1 MSVSNRLATRQ
12 TLLEALEE
20 LPREA
25 PFVTMWRPGQEP
37 EHETATFGEFLDNSR
52 RFATIYRE
60 SGLSPEGRVIL
71 IQPQGISLMA
81 AFVGAMLVGG
91 VPTILAYPNF
101 KIDPVK
107 YQTGL
112 AGVSRNIGA
121 GLVVVDGGFPENLLG
136 HVAGSPQT
144 RVLQIGDADLRSAQA
159 LSPSFRPRPEQVA
172 FLQHSAGT
180 TGLQKG
186 VALSHRVVLSQLRKL
201 AAALQLRQSDRI
213 ASWLPLYHDMGLI
226 ACFVLPLVAG
236 LRVIMQSPVDWV
248 MEPVS
253 FLRLIT
259 RFRCTLSW
267 IPNFTFQFLARRVPT
282 RQREDIDL
290 SSMRAFV
297 TTSEPIRAHSLAEF
311 REAYAGAGLGENAI
325 QTSYGMAENVFAVT
339 QSALDRPP
347 RVVWVDREILRRE
360 GRARPLAPED
370 PQAISFVSC
379 GRCMESIQAWTVDEG
394 GQPLPEGRVGEVV
407 VESDCLFDGYFNRPD
422 LTRKALK
429 AGRYHTG
436 DIGFLLGE
444 DLFVIGRKDDTIIVG
459 GRNLYPQDIEEIAFA
474 HPDIHDGR
482 AVAFGLENRELGT
495 EDLVVVAEV
504 HRSDQMEQRQSIA
517 MEIRRSIVAEM
528 GVAPRFVHVVPPHWL
543 VKSTAG
549 KPARST
555 NREKFLKETRGGGL

>member
-1 MSVSNRLATRQ
+1 MSVSNTLKTRQ
-12 TLLEALEE
+12 TLLDGLDQFPPERPYA
-20 LPREA
+20 
-25 PFVTMWRPGQEP
+25 TMWRPGGEA
-37 EHETATFGEFLDNSR
+37 EFETATFGEFLDRSR
-52 RFATIYRE
+52 RFAAIYRE
-60 SGLSPEGRVIL
+60 AGLRAEERVIL

-81 AFVGAMLVGG
+81 AFVGAMLAGA

-101 KIDPVK
+101 KIDPLK
-107 YQTGL
+107 YRTGL
-112 AGVSRNIGA
+112 EGVSRNIGA
-121 GLVVVDGGFPENLLG
+121 ALVVVDGAFPENLLG
-136 HVAGSPQT
+136 YVAGEPQT
-144 RVLQIGDADLRSAQA
+144 RILQIAAADLQSATPFTSTLQTQ
-159 LSPSFRPRPEQVA
+159 PGQIA

-186 VALSHRVVLSQLRKL
+186 VALSHRVVLSQIRKL
-201 AAALQLRQSDRI
+201 ATALRLSEADRI

-236 LRVIMQSPVDWV
+236 LPVVMQSPVDWV

-267 IPNFTFQFLARRVPT
+267 IPNFTFQFLARRVAPD
-282 RQREDIDL
+282 QREGIDL
-290 SSMRAFV
+290 SSMRAFI
-297 TTSEPIRAHSLAEF
+297 TTSEPIRAHSLDEF
-311 REAYAGAGLGENAI
+311 REAYDGLGLGKNAL

-339 QSALDRPP
+339 QSALDTPP
-347 RVVWVDREILRRE
+347 RVVWVDRDRLRRE
-360 GRARPLAPED
+360 GRVVPVSKDNPS
-370 PQAISFVSC
+370 AISFVSC
-379 GRCMESIQAWTVDEG
+379 GQCMESIRAWTVDDTG
-394 GQPLPEGRVGEVV
+394 RALPEARVGEVV

-422 LTRKALK
+422 LTRKALRE
-429 AGRYHTG
+429 GRYFTG
-436 DIGFLLGE
+436 DIGFLLGD

-504 HRSDQMEQRQSIA
+504 HTQSELERKQRIA
-517 MEIRRSIVAEM
+517 LEIRRDIVAEM
-528 GVAPRFVHVVPPHWL
+528 GVAPRFVQIVPPHWL
-543 VKSTAG
+543 IKSTAG

-555 NREKFLKETRGGGL
+555 NREKFLKEFGTAG